1 MLLAKE
7 GKPIPEGW
15 GMDKDGNPT
24 TDAQKILVGGSLYAV
39 GGLKGTMLAL
49 AVELLCCALTGA
61 ALSHEVAS
69 MHTSDGPPLQLG
81 QAFLVIDPAALAGSD
96 VYFER
101 VETLV
106 AAMLEDDG
114 VRLPGDRRHALA
126 ARAAKDGIE
135 IPADLEKQLR
145 ELAGR

>member
-1 MLLAKE
+1 M
-7 GKPIPEGW
+7 
-15 GMDKDGNPT
+15 
-24 TDAQKILVGGSLYAV
+24 S
-39 GGLKGTMLAL
+39 
-49 AVELLCCALTGA
+49 
-61 ALSHEVAS
+61 
-69 MHTSDGPPLQLG
+69 
-81 QAFLVIDPAALAGSD
+81 IDPAALAGSD

-126 ARAAKDGIE
+126 ARAAQDGIE

-145 ELAGR
+145 ELARR